1 MMIHHAALDF
11 HSFISHPSCSH
22 FCFSLGSLTSVSFNE
37 RVFCGDALVFGVKLF
52 QIIIQHVFLHHA
64 PLRSAAAAAGAF
76 CGGFLWRGRS
86 LTSWRPA
93 EPTTASSLITAE
105 LMKRPPN
112 GFSFTLGPL
121 SHSGVRVTL
130 ADGSQWL
137 VHQGENHGVS
147 SDTVVV
153 DARHMSSAW
162 QTVADLV
169 AAGGTDY
176 SFFFDN
182 CHMATQRMMTHGVSP
197 FSCRSSISPTCR
209 AASAPAAPA
218 PSSRTTSCGTT
229 SHSYDLS
236 GSELRRIYNS
246 PVFMAE
252 RLKRPLDGQ
261 SVRIGPIS
269 HSGKVADFVAVG
281 GTDYSVFFDNCHLAS
296 RRMMGQL

>member
-1 MMIHHAALDF
+1 MSSCITLLCALLLLLLGLSVEASSGGGGSTT
-11 HSFISHPSCSH
+11 HSYELSKP
-22 FCFSLGSLTSVSFNE
+22 SLTQIYNSQ
-37 RVFCGDALVFGVKLF
+37 VFK
-52 QIIIQHVFLHHA
+52 
-64 PLRSAAAAAGAF
+64 
-76 CGGFLWRGRS
+76 
-86 LTSWRPA
+86 A
-93 EPTTASSLITAE
+93 EF
-105 LMKRPPN
+105 MKRPLN

-121 SHSGVRVTL
+121 SHSGVRSAHTATWTEVVTL

-147 SDTVVV
+147 SDTV
-153 DARHMSSAW
+153 
-162 QTVADLV
+162 TVADLV

-269 HSGKVADFVAVG
+269 HSGVRKVADFVAG
-281 GTDYSVFFDNCHLAS
+281 RRHDYSVFFDNCHLAS
-296 RRMMGQL
+296 EDDGTVIKR